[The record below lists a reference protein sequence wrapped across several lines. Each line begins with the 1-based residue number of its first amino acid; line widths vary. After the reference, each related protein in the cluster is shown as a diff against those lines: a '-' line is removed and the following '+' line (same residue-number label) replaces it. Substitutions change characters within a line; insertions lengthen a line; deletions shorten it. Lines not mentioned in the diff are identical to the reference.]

1 MGPDTKANTRELVRA
16 PGGLLERLQRRVALE
31 ALCESDSS
39 FGTEAVLLQPA
50 STGEEASSEECQGA
64 LTQTRTL
71 WGGGAPKRGH
81 GAALEPLA
89 ELDDALGGVGAVTL
103 IIAAAEMVTGQAAK
117 ERRSVNGR

>member
-1 MGPDTKANTRELVRA
+1 M
-16 PGGLLERLQRRVALE
+16 QRGVALGS
-31 ALCESDSS
+31 LGESGSS
-39 FGTEAVLLQPA
+39 FRAEAVIPETA
-50 STGEEASSEECQGA
+50 SMGAGAGAEGCQWA

>member
-1 MGPDTKANTRELVRA
+1 MGEVGAVRD
-16 PGGLLERLQRRVALE
+16 E
-31 ALCESDSS
+31 A
-39 FGTEAVLLQPA
+39 
-50 STGEEASSEECQGA
+50 CQWA

-89 ELDDALGGVGAVTL
+89 ELDDALGGAGAVTL